1 MNLDDNKYY
10 RMPFIM
16 GAAFDRDNI
25 FQTLYPKFET
35 LVLQYK
41 SDQETIASL
50 LPECYQPAEE
60 PVVTVIFGYYNGL
73 IFMGGGEY
81 RMATVQ
87 VSAQFKGDRN
97 DVEGDYILVMFENK
111 NAPIIGSREDLG
123 VIPKIYAD
131 ISSIKMLPES
141 HLHCEASLQGNL
153 LFGIDLEPLK
163 EQSNAVIQVLSK
175 EINERPWLYNKYIP
189 FLDGSSDD
197 NYPTML
203 KNDVEIEKLWLGK
216 SGKIFFGSTEREDIT
231 NAKHA
236 VEILKTLK
244 LKEVIQTVHIHG
256 SSI

>member
-1 MNLDDNKYY
+1 
-10 RMPFIM
+10 
-16 GAAFDRDNI
+16 
-25 FQTLYPKFET
+25 
-35 LVLQYK
+35 
-41 SDQETIASL
+41 
-50 LPECYQPAEE
+50 
-60 PVVTVIFGYYNGL
+60 
-73 IFMGGGEY
+73 
-81 RMATVQ
+81 
-87 VSAQFKGDRN
+87 
-97 DVEGDYILVMFENK
+97 MFENK

-123 VIPKIYAD
+123 VVPKIYAD

-216 SGKIFFGSTEREDIT
+216 SGKIFF
-231 NAKHA
+231 
-236 VEILKTLK
+236 
-244 LKEVIQTVHIHG
+244 
-256 SSI
+256 